1 MSRLFDI
8 ILSLIALTIFAIPI
22 SIIAFLLQVKEKN
35 PVLFRQQRIG
45 FNKKPFV
52 ILKFQTIVNGVPTP
66 VGRILRKTGLD
77 ELPQFINVLRGDMS
91 IVGPRAL
98 TDADIKR
105 LGWDS
110 QYYASRWDVKPGIT
124 GLAQLYGGQHRK
136 TSWFFDK
143 KYLEHRTWR
152 IDIAL
157 ILASFLMNLFGKTRV
172 RKMIWP
178 DRDLK

>member
-1 MSRLFDI
+1 MTRLFDI
-8 ILSLIALTIFAIPI
+8 ILSLIALTLFAIPI
-22 SIIAFLLQVKEKN
+22 SIIAFLLRVKQRH
-35 PVLFRQQRIG
+35 PVLFRQQRVG
-45 FNKKPFV
+45 FQKKPFV
-52 ILKFQTIVNGVPTP
+52 ILKFQTLVNGVPTP
-66 VGRILRKTGLD
+66 VGRMLRKTGLD
-77 ELPQFINVLRGDMS
+77 ELPQFVNVLKGDMS

-98 TDADIKR
+98 TEADIRR
-105 LGWDS
+105 LGWNS
-110 QYYASRWDVKPGIT
+110 KYYASRWDVKPGIT

-152 IDIAL
+152 LNIAL

-178 DRDLK
+178 DRELK

>member
-22 SIIAFLLQVKEKN
+22 SIIAFLLRVKEIH
-35 PVLFRQQRIG
+35 PVLFQQQRIG

-52 ILKFQTIVNGVPTP
+52 ILKFQTLVNGVPTP

-98 TDADIKR
+98 TEADIKR

-157 ILASFLMNLFGKTRV
+157 ILASFLMNLFGKTRI
-172 RKMIWP
+172 RKMIWS